1 MTLGVKLDLAQ
12 ANCPRFPTA
21 ALLKL
26 GPFSVPLW
34 RDTLS
39 GPRRIFGLVIQLTH
53 QLPNPVDQPTLGG
66 LTFIGDLPA
75 YGGPPPWVD
84 NSDLVLTWSLLNLI
98 GCVQLACVKPSPRV
112 HSEPESNS
120 KVYLSY
126 RAGCLLQDLNL
137 RYHRERMMS

>member
-39 GPRRIFGLVIQLTH
+39 GPRRIFGLVMRLTH
-53 QLPNPVDQPTLGG
+53 QLPNPVDQPNPDELI
-66 LTFIGDLPA
+66 FKFEDLPR
-75 YGGPPPWVD
+75 W
-84 NSDLVLTWSLLNLI
+84 WR
-98 GCVQLACVKPSPRV
+98 PSIRV
-112 HSEPESNS
+112 G
-120 KVYLSY
+120 KY
-126 RAGCLLQDLNL
+126 
-137 RYHRERMMS
+137 